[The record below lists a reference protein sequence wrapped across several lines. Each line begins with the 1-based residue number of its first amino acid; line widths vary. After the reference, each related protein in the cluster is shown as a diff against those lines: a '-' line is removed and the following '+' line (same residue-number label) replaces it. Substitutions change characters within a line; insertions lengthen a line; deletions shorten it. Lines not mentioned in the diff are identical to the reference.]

1 MKLYWSTKF
10 KRSSMWNIWVVQ
22 TAVEDLSGKMQKFI
36 ILLKI
41 KYSNLFNPLTVSALK
56 IDKQIW
62 IFILR
67 SYVTLTAVDA
77 EILLLITQ
85 HILSIDSVIY
95 TCRSKRILHKILIFS
110 CSRLMDT
117 SNPDTVIANTAV
129 TLEYS

>member
-1 MKLYWSTKF
+1 
-10 KRSSMWNIWVVQ
+10 MWNIWVVQ